1 MEGKRVGEITHYYNN
16 ISVAVIN
23 LSDTIRVGDTI
34 HILGR
39 TTDFRQKITS
49 MEIEHQA
56 IEEAGPGSE
65 IAMKVIRR
73 VRRRDKV
80 FKLIEED

>member
-1 MEGKRVGEITHYYNN
+1 
-16 ISVAVIN
+16 
-23 LSDTIRVGDTI
+23 
-34 HILGR
+34 
-39 TTDFRQKITS
+39 

>member
-1 MEGKRVGEITHYYNN
+1 MEGKRIGEITHFYNN

-23 LSDTIRVGDTI
+23 LKGTIRVGDTI

-39 TTDFRQKITS
+39 TTDFRQKVTS
-49 MEIEHQA
+49 MQIEHEA

-65 IAMKVIRR
+65 IAMKVVRR

-80 FKLIEED
+80 FKLIEDD

>member
-1 MEGKRVGEITHYYNN
+1 MEGKRIGEITHFYNN
-16 ISVAVIN
+16 LSVAVIN
-23 LSDTIRVGDTI
+23 LKGKLSIGDTV

-39 TTDFRQKITS
+39 TTDFRQEVTS
-49 MEIEHQA
+49 MQIEHQA

-65 IAMKVIRR
+65 IAMKVVQR

-80 FKLIEED
+80 FKLFEDD

>member
-1 MEGKRVGEITHYYNN
+1 MEGKRIGEITHFYNN
-16 ISVAVIN
+16 LSVAVIN
-23 LSDTIRVGDTI
+23 LKGKLRIGDTV

-39 TTDFRQKITS
+39 TTDFRQEVTS
-49 MEIEHQA
+49 MQIEHQA

-65 IAMKVIRR
+65 IAMKVVQR

-80 FKLIEED
+80 FKLFEDD